1 MTDCP
6 DAEMRD
12 QLPDVVHGSLDEGA
26 RPRVEA
32 HLATCATCRA
42 ELALLQRVHGSLV
55 RTVPL
60 DVERIASALP
70 RAAAARPW
78 PMQVQWRRAAAIAIA
93 AIGLS
98 ALVLGQSFRDRGT
111 PNASSTVVVGE
122 PTAPVGT
129 NPLVAATPSTPV
141 SGSSAHR
148 SVDSGAPHR
157 AVRGLSLAGGV
168 TGLEAAE
175 LEILLSEL
183 DSFDG
188 VTEAEPVELAPNVV
202 LGDA

>member
-12 QLPDVVHGSLDEGA
+12 LLPDVVHGSLDESA
-26 RPRVEA
+26 RTRVDE
-32 HLATCATCRA
+32 HLATCSICRA
-42 ELALLQRVHGSLV
+42 ELALLQRVHGSLM
-55 RTVPL
+55 RSVPL

-70 RAAAARPW
+70 RADAVSPRPV
-78 PMQVQWRRAAAIAIA
+78 QVQWRRAAAIAIA

-98 ALVLGQSFRDRGT
+98 ALVLGQSFRNRDT
-111 PNASSTVVVGE
+111 PNVPSTVAGQSAT
-122 PTAPVGT
+122 PAANPMGAAAPST
-129 NPLVAATPSTPV
+129 VAA
-141 SGSSAHR
+141 GSSVVR
-148 SVDSGAPHR
+148 STGSGAPQL

-168 TGLEAAE
+168 AGLEDAE

-183 DSFDG
+183 DSFDA

>member
-12 QLPDVVHGSLDEGA
+12 LLPDVVHGALDESA
-26 RPRVEA
+26 RMRVEA

-42 ELALLQRVHGSLV
+42 ELALLQRIHGSLM
-55 RTVPL
+55 RPVPL

-70 RAAAARPW
+70 RAAAARPR
-78 PMQVQWRRAAAIAIA
+78 PVLVQWRRAAAIAIA
-93 AIGLS
+93 AIGLT
-98 ALVLGQSFRDRGT
+98 ALVLGQSFRNRGT
-111 PNASSTVVVGE
+111 PSASSTVVARE
-122 PTAPVGT
+122 PATPDVT
-129 NPLVAATPSTPV
+129 NPVVVAAPSTPAA
-141 SGSSAHR
+141 GSSALR
-148 SVDSGAPHR
+148 PTGSGAPQP

-168 TGLEAAE
+168 AGLGAAD

-188 VTEAEPVELAPNVV
+188 VTEAEPAELAPNVV